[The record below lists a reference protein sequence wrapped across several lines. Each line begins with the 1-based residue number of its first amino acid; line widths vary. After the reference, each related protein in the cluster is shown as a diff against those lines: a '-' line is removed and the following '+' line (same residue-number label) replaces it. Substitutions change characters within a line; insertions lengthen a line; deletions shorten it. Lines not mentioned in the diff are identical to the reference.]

1 MRILCGTPICL
12 ITGKRQFAASL
23 RLTGITVISPLSPF
37 HFGVAELF
45 NSIENSRAGT
55 SNCCSRANNAS
66 SFAPSDATGI
76 VSPFELMELLGA
88 GASCLRCILCVHD
101 MDWAVVGVSKTM
113 RRASVLDLR
122 V

>member
-1 MRILCGTPICL
+1 LRHAYLSHH
-12 ITGKRQFAASL
+12 RQE
-23 RLTGITVISPLSPF
+23 TVRRFPSPDRHHSHFSAFPF